1 MKLLDTVVFVS
12 ALNPDERHH
21 KTAITHLKSLRT
33 DQDVFVPTST
43 LTEFDIA
50 LRNNGYTRSEI
61 FETWQALAPMI
72 GRKLTPTTPTAHQ
85 MAAML
90 RLGGMQ
96 YFDSLITAL
105 AQEMKAIVITRDT
118 EIIKRVET
126 AW

>member
-12 ALNPDERHH
+12 ALNPDDRHH
-21 KTAITHLKSLRT
+21 KTAIAHLKSLRT
-33 DQDVFVPTST
+33 EQEVFVPTST